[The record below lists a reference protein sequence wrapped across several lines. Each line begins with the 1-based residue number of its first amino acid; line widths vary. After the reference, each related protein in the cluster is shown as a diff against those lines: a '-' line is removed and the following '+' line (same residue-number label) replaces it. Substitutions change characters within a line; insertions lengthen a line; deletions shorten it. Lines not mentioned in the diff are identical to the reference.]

1 MPGFVGPYA
10 SAVTDNRWRP
20 FSIRP
25 PPNRT
30 YKLSKYPA
38 LQWTYLTVLR
48 SSMMSSFVSASRMS
62 RTSTSC
68 HQVHLSPFAMCPALP
83 DSDYYGDSV
92 TLGLAPVGDPEFSDH
107 RTD

>member
-1 MPGFVGPYA
+1 MPGFVSPYA
-10 SAVTDNRWRP
+10 SAVTGNRLRP

-38 LQWTYLTVLR
+38 LQWTYLTVSVGFR
-48 SSMMSSFVSASRMS
+48 VGFPAWIATWHSMMSSVVSASRMS

-68 HQVHLSPFAMCPALP
+68 YQVHLSPFAM
-83 DSDYYGDSV
+83 
-92 TLGLAPVGDPEFSDH
+92 
-107 RTD
+107 